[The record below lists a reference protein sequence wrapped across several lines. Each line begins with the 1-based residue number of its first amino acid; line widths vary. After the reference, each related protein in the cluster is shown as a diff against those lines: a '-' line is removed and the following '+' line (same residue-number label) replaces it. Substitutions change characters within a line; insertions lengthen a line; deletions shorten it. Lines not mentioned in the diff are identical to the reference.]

1 MSFESMAE
9 PLDDAGAGARVPS
22 TDVSRA
28 HTGEL
33 ADVSRRRKL
42 PRNTLGRQPLNGLP
56 DLSGARSEKGAAQRG
71 EILADLTERR
81 SADLAE
87 AWGLDVLVEAA
98 HDMRSPLTSIM
109 FLVDVLRQG
118 RSGPLTEIQER
129 QLSIIYGAAISL
141 STLVDDAMG
150 LGRDSDR
157 LYDWK
162 PEAFSLAEVMS
173 SVCDLVRPMAEERG
187 VELRVSTIE
196 PDRRLGHHVALYR
209 VLVNLATNA
218 LKFTSEG
225 FVEISC
231 RALSRTRV
239 EWSVSDSGRGMDR
252 ETLASI
258 DQFLRRRQ
266 LPRQRGL
273 VSAGLGMAICRR
285 LLDKMGSEL
294 TIDTQYGQGTRFYF
308 KVDLP
313 AVHV

>member
-1 MSFESMAE
+1 MSLESMAE
-9 PLDDAGAGARVPS
+9 PLDDASSDACVPS
-22 TDVSRA
+22 TDVARA
-28 HTGEL
+28 HTGDL
-33 ADVSRRRKL
+33 ADISRHRKSLRNAIVRAALDNL
-42 PRNTLGRQPLNGLP
+42 PEI
-56 DLSGARSEKGAAQRG
+56 SGERPERTAAPRSD
-71 EILADLTERR
+71 IIADLGERR
-81 SADLAE
+81 SAELVE

-118 RSGPLTEIQER
+118 RSGPLTDIQER

-162 PEAFSLAEVMS
+162 PEAFSLSEVAS
-173 SVCDLVRPMAEERG
+173 SVCDLVRPMAEEKG

-225 FVEISC
+225 FVEIAC
-231 RALSRTRV
+231 RPVSRSRV
-239 EWSVSDSGRGMDR
+239 EWSVSDSGRGMDL
-252 ETLASI
+252 ETLASV
-258 DQFLRRRQ
+258 DQFLDCRK

-294 TIDTQYGQGTRFYF
+294 HVTTQYGQGTRFYF
-308 KVDLP
+308 KMDLP
-313 AVHV
+313 ALRD